1 MIIEQPI
8 KENTT
13 VTIKTTSGDEVV
25 ARYVSEDNNTITITK
40 PLALVASQQGMGLA
54 PFAFTVPLD
63 GKLKIYKSAVIFMAK
78 TEDQMA
84 SQYMTSTSGIA
95 TPNSSSFKI

>member
-63 GKLKIYKSAVIFMAK
+63 GKLKIYKSAVVFMAK